1 MAPLD
6 PKILSEARTS
16 RDRLLEAQ
24 HEAERARAD
33 YNDSVRRLH
42 AAGGSLREIAENLS
56 LSHQRVHQIVEGG
69 DSPTGGGRRGHRGGP
84 RRGFA
89 WPFERF
95 TRRAR
100 QVVVFAQ
107 EEADSLG
114 HTRVGTEHLLL
125 GLIRAEDET
134 TAPILAEAGL
144 GLEAARERVK
154 ELVTDEQRRRRIPF
168 TRAAKRTLENA
179 LREARDLGDA
189 YIGAEH
195 VLLGLLD
202 DERNGAAR
210 IVSDLGADPEALR
223 AAVHARRTA

>member
-1 MAPLD
+1 MTPLD
-6 PKILSEARTS
+6 PQILTEARGS

-24 HEAERARAD
+24 HELESARAD
-33 YNDSVRRLH
+33 YNDAVRRLH

-69 DSPTGGGRRGHRGGP
+69 DAPAGGGRRGHRGGP

-100 QVVVFAQ
+100 QIVVFAQ
-107 EEADSLG
+107 EEAESLG
-114 HTRVGTEHLLL
+114 HSRVGTEHLLL
-125 GLIRAEDET
+125 GLIRTEDET
-134 TAPILAEAGL
+134 TAPILADAKL
-144 GLEAARERVK
+144 DLDKARERAR
-154 ELVTDEQRRRRIPF
+154 ELVGDAPVRRRSPF
-168 TRAAKRTLENA
+168 TRAAKRTLENT
-179 LREARDLGDA
+179 LREARALGDN

-202 DERNGAAR
+202 DDRNGAVKIIR
-210 IVSDLGADPEALR
+210 ELGGDPETLREAVAARR
-223 AAVHARRTA
+223 AA

>member
-69 DSPTGGGRRGHRGGP
+69 DAAPGGGRRGHRGGP
-84 RRGFA
+84 RHGFA

-125 GLIRAEDET
+125 GLIRTEDET
-134 TAPILAEAGL
+134 TAPVLAEAGL
-144 GLEAARERVK
+144 DIEKARERAR
-154 ELVTDEQRRRRIPF
+154 ELVGEDARRRRIPF
-168 TRAAKRTLENA
+168 TRAAKRTLENT
-179 LREARDLGDA
+179 LREARDLGDTN
-189 YIGAEH
+189 IGAEH

-202 DERNGAAR
+202 DERNGAVQ
-210 IVSDLGADPEALR
+210 IVRDLGAEPEALR
-223 AAVHARRTA
+223 KAVLARRAA